1 MHEKIKRRIGYLV
14 ALADKMQDS
23 EILEAVIQRTASLH
37 PFFTIDFIHTAI
49 SAIREQMLDE
59 QKLTAWLSPYDLP
72 DQDSTT
78 RIGIIMAGNIPLV
91 GFHDFLCVYLAGHP
105 MQIKLSGKDDLLF
118 PVVFDMLCKID
129 TALPARAQIVN
140 KLQDYDAVIA
150 TGSSNSYRYFEYYF
164 RDKPKILRKNRNSVA
179 VLTGTETDGDLLA
192 LADDIFMYFGFGC
205 RNVSKLYVPE
215 GYDITRVFPHFDKYQ
230 WMFQHSK
237 YMNNYDYNRTILLLN
252 NTPHLANEIV
262 MIQEQTAIASPVSM
276 LYYERYTDP
285 DRLREELALH
295 IGEIQCVVGGDEVR
309 QMLNLDVVAFG
320 ASQKPSLVDYADGV
334 DILTF
339 LKGL

>member
-1 MHEKIKRRIGYLV
+1 MHQRIIQRIHHLV
-14 ALADKMQDS
+14 ALADRLRDS
-23 EILEAVIQRTASLH
+23 ELLEAVINRTATTN
-37 PFFTIDFIHTAI
+37 PFFTSDFTHAAIRAI
-49 SAIREQMLDE
+49 SEQMLDE
-59 QKLTAWLSPYDLP
+59 GQLRSWLSGYELAE
-72 DQDSTT
+72 QDPTV

-91 GFHDFLCVYLAGHP
+91 GFHDFLCAYVTGHA

-129 TALPARAQIVN
+129 PALPARAQIVE
-140 KLQDYDAVIA
+140 KLHDYDAVIA
-150 TGSSNSYRYFEYYF
+150 TGSNNSYRYFEYYF
-164 RDKPKILRKNRNSVA
+164 RDKPRILRKSRNSIA
-179 VLTGTETDGDLLA
+179 ILTGRETDAELLA

-205 RNVSKLYVPE
+205 RNVSKLYVPQD
-215 GYDITRVFPHFDKYQ
+215 YDITQLFPHFDRYQ
-230 WMFQHSK
+230 WMFHHTK

-252 NTPHLANEIV
+252 RTPHLANEIV

-276 LYYERYTDP
+276 LYYERYGDTG
-285 DRLREELALH
+285 RLKEEIGQH
-295 IGEIQCVVGGDEVR
+295 IGEIQCIVGSEEVG
-309 QMLNLDVVAFG
+309 QMLNLDMVPFG